1 MAINR
6 LFHYFLLTHLA
17 VWTLIPSI
25 TNQNLPLDTI
35 EALAWGSNL
44 DWGFNKH
51 PPLSAL
57 AVEIF
62 YKIFGP
68 QDWAYYLLSQLFV
81 VTAFYFVFKLSKEIL
96 NTEKNAFLS
105 VLLLEGIFFYNFT
118 TPEFNVNVCMLP
130 FWAMTGYYAYKCLK
144 DNLTKDYIILG
155 IVAALGFL
163 SKYLFI
169 YLLVG
174 IKIFY
179 IFYIR
184 KNNFKINY
192 IIPGV
197 IFLLILTPHLIWLT
211 ENNYITITYGLKR
224 TGEIK
229 SYLDH
234 IILPLTFL
242 GKQIGILIPFFILL
256 FILIKNIK
264 TNFSFKDQN
273 LLYLLSISII
283 PIFLMIL
290 TSAIMGAKIRTMWM
304 TPFYLYFGTLMI
316 YLFQNNININKLKLF
331 NYIFAFLFL
340 LSPILY
346 GYISISKENK
356 RTDFKGKELS
366 NKIQKIWENKFTQK
380 INFVSGNEWLAGNLS
395 YHLKDRPVW
404 KNPKQSSKM
413 KNCKEKTK
421 HIFSKWLDE
430 TKYACKN
437 EGIIYIG
444 DWHNNYCP
452 YKNAIKLNNICMFVK
467 E

>member
-6 LFHYFLLTHLA
+6 LFYCFLLTHLA
-17 VWTLIPSI
+17 IWTLIPSI
-25 TNQNLPLDTI
+25 TNHNLPLDTI

-57 AVEIF
+57 AVEAF
-62 YKIFGP
+62 YKIFGS
-68 QDWAYYLLSQLFV
+68 QDWSYYLLSQLFV
-81 VTAFYFVFKLSKEIL
+81 ITAFYYVFKLSKEIL
-96 NTEKNAFLS
+96 NTEKHALLS
-105 VLLLEGIFFYNFT
+105 VFLLEGIFFYNFT

-169 YLLVG
+169 YLLIG

-179 IFYIR
+179 VFYIK

-192 IIPGV
+192 IIPGI

-256 FILIKNIK
+256 SFLIKNLK
-264 TNFSFKDQN
+264 TNLSFKDQN
-273 LLYLLSISII
+273 LLYLLSISMI
-283 PIFLMIL
+283 PFIFMML

-304 TPFYLYFGTLMI
+304 TPFYLYFGTLFI
-316 YLFQNNININKLKLF
+316 YIFQNNIDLNRIKNF
-331 NYIFAFLFL
+331 NYVFIFLFL
-340 LSPILY
+340 LSPFLY
-346 GYISISKENK
+346 GYISVSKTDK
-356 RTDFKGKELS
+356 RTDYNGKMIAQ
-366 NKIQKIWENKFTQK
+366 KIQNEWNKKNNTT
-380 INFVSGNEWLAGNLS
+380 INFVTGNEWIGGNLS
-395 YHLKDRPVW
+395 YHLKSRPTW
-404 KNPKQSSKM
+404 TNKTLSDDKICFN
-413 KNCKEKTK
+413 KEYKTTSF
-421 HIFSKWLDE
+421 IRSQFCI
-430 TKYACKN
+430 A
-437 EGIIYIG
+437 
-444 DWHNNYCP
+444 NNY
-452 YKNAIKLNNICMFVK
+452 K
-467 E
+467 ELSKY

>member
-6 LFHYFLLTHLA
+6 LFYYFLFTHL
-17 VWTLIPSI
+17 VIWTLIPSI
-25 TNQNLPLDTI
+25 TNHNLPLDTI

-62 YKIFGP
+62 YQIFGP

-96 NTEKNAFLS
+96 NTEKHAILS

-144 DNLTKDYIILG
+144 DNLLKDYIILG

-169 YLLVG
+169 YLLIG

-179 IFYIR
+179 IFYIK
-184 KNNFKINY
+184 KNNSKINY
-192 IIPGV
+192 IIPGIV
-197 IFLLILTPHLIWLT
+197 FLLILTPHLIWLT

-234 IILPLTFL
+234 VILPLTYL

-256 FILIKNIK
+256 FILTESIK
-264 TNFSFKDQN
+264 TSFSLKDQN
-273 LLYLLSISII
+273 LLYLLSITILPII
-283 PIFLMIL
+283 LIFL
-290 TSAIMGAKIRTMWM
+290 TSVIIGAKIRTMWM
-304 TPFYLYFGTLMI
+304 TPFYLYFGTMVI
-316 YLFQNNININKLKLF
+316 YLFQNNIIFDKLKTF
-331 NYIFAFLFL
+331 KYTFVFLFL
-340 LSPILY
+340 LSPFIY
-346 GYISISKENK
+346 GYISISQKDK
-356 RTDFKGKELS
+356 RTDYKGKEFAS
-366 NKIQKIWENKFTQK
+366 IVKKEWDKNFIEK
-380 INFVSGNEWLAGNLS
+380 INFVVGDEWYAGNLS
-395 YHLKDRPVW
+395 YHLKPRPITIIH
-404 KNPKQSSKM
+404 KMPKPNFTGM
-413 KNCKEKTK
+413 
-421 HIFSKWLDE
+421 IF
-430 TKYACKN
+430 
-437 EGIIYIG
+437 IG
-444 DWHNNYCP
+444 DVFKECQNKTTTAFDGEEKIHC
-452 YKNAIKLNNICMFVK
+452 LNTTPPIVMIGRTR
-467 E
+467 

>member
-25 TNQNLPLDTI
+25 TNHNVPLDTI

-62 YKIFGP
+62 YQIFGA
-68 QDWAYYLLSQLFV
+68 QDWVYYFLSQLFV
-81 VTAFYFVFKLSKEIL
+81 ITAFYFVFKLSKEIL
-96 NTEKNAFLS
+96 NTEKHALLS
-105 VLLLEGIFFYNFT
+105 VLLLEGIYFYNFT

-144 DNLTKDYIILG
+144 YNLVKDYIILG

-169 YLLVG
+169 YLLIGV
-174 IKIFY
+174 KIFF

-256 FILIKNIK
+256 FILIKNLKISL
-264 TNFSFKDQN
+264 SFKDQN
-273 LLYLLSISII
+273 LLYLLSISIMPLLLI
-283 PIFLMIL
+283 IL
-290 TSAIMGAKIRTMWM
+290 TSVIMGAKIRTMWM
-304 TPFYLYFGTLMI
+304 TPFYLYIGVFFI
-316 YLFQNNININKLKLF
+316 YLHQNNIDLNKLKNF
-331 NYIFAFLFL
+331 NYVFIFLFL
-340 LSPILY
+340 LSPFLY
-346 GYISISKENK
+346 GYISVFKTDK
-356 RTDFKGKELS
+356 RTDYNGKMIAQ
-366 NKIQKIWENKFTQK
+366 KIQNQWNEKNNTT
-380 INFVSGNEWLAGNLS
+380 INFVTGNEWIGGNLS
-395 YHLKDRPVW
+395 YHLKSRPTW
-404 KNPKQSSKM
+404 TNKILSDDKI
-413 KNCKEKTK
+413 CFDKEYKATSFIK
-421 HIFSKWLDE
+421 SQFCI
-430 TKYACKN
+430 A
-437 EGIIYIG
+437 
-444 DWHNNYCP
+444 NNY
-452 YKNAIKLNNICMFVK
+452 K
-467 E
+467 ELSKY

>member
-1 MAINR
+1 MPINR
-6 LFHYFLLTHLA
+6 LFHYFLLTHL
-17 VWTLIPSI
+17 VIWTLIPSI
-25 TNQNLPLDTI
+25 TNHNLPLDTI

-44 DWGFNKH
+44 DWGFDKH

-68 QDWAYYLLSQLFV
+68 QDWVYYLLSQLFV
-81 VTAFYFVFKLSKEIL
+81 ITAFYFVFKLSKEIL
-96 NTEKNAFLS
+96 NTEKHALLS
-105 VLLLEGIFFYNFT
+105 VLLLEGIYFYNFT

-130 FWAMTGYYAYKCLK
+130 FWAMTGYFAYKCLK
-144 DNLTKDYIILG
+144 DNLTKDYIIFG

-179 IFYIR
+179 IFYIK

-211 ENNYITITYGLKR
+211 ENNYITVTYGLKR

-234 IILPLTFL
+234 IILPLIFL

-256 FILIKNIK
+256 FILTKNIK
-264 TNFSFKDQN
+264 NNFSFKDQN

-304 TPFYLYFGTLMI
+304 TPFYLYIGTLFI
-316 YLFQNNININKLKLF
+316 YIFQNNINLNNLKVF
-331 NYIFAFLFL
+331 NYIFIFLFL
-340 LSPILY
+340 LSPTLY
-346 GYISISKENK
+346 GYISISQENK
-356 RTDFKGKELS
+356 RTDYKGKKISFE
-366 NKIQKIWENKFTQK
+366 IQKIWNSKNKNK
-380 INFVSGNEWLAGNLS
+380 ITHVIGDEWIAGNLS
-395 YHLKDRPVW
+395 YHLKSRPIW
-404 KNPKQSSKM
+404 INNKDLNKIKIYEN
-413 KNCKEKTK
+413 KINEKLEIKEKFLNTDLK
-421 HIFSKWLDE
+421 I
-430 TKYACKN
+430 
-437 EGIIYIG
+437 
-444 DWHNNYCP
+444 
-452 YKNAIKLNNICMFVK
+452 AIATLINIK
-467 E
+467 K